1 MKPTYIKSALT
12 LLAVIVALTA
22 YLGWLDEIGER
33 YTQQG
38 LKRTLITYGVARGL
52 NGVIS
57 VAQGTELAFEP
68 VGIGVTFTPGQILD
82 PINDLVERFSW
93 VVLISGASLGAQS
106 VLMKIT
112 SWPLFTS
119 VIIFFL
125 SISVFLLWRTS
136 LSSMTSKNFFY
147 KFTLVLIIVRF
158 SIPVIA
164 ILNEGLYL
172 TFLEPQYIEA
182 KSSLEKT
189 AVDIE
194 NINSQQKPDL
204 GDDASVIEKAK
215 DLYAKAGNVFDI
227 ESRLE
232 SLKSTVAEVSES
244 ALNII
249 VVFIVQTLVFP
260 VLFLWLSLQLIK
272 SVIKFK
278 MPLL

>member
-172 TFLEPQYIEA
+172 TFLEPQYIEP